1 MKKYILPTLIA
12 LSALSISASAA
23 FYSVTGLSMLFA
35 GASTA
40 VLIMAS
46 SLEISKL
53 VIASLLYQYWSK
65 LNTLLKT
72 YLTIAIIVL
81 VLITSAGIY
90 GFLSN
95 SYQTTATQSEIVDK
109 QIETL
114 EFKKK
119 LYEDNKS
126 NLIQEKQSLN
136 NLRGNLSKNT
146 TIQYTDKNGNLF
158 VKSNN
163 STMKSIE
170 TANKSD
176 EILSSKIDVINDSIF
191 SLENQIL
198 EVRVNSE
205 ATSELGPL
213 KYLSGI
219 TGQPMDKIINW
230 FLLVI
235 IFVFDPLAISLVIA
249 ANFAFAQIKSKN
261 KQRELLSQII
271 TEDENNGLYE
281 IDNKEL
287 ETASLV
293 DFKKWEE
300 ENEPNETL
308 QQAASTY
315 KQRMMDSDGDGVVDE
330 SEFKEYFNDID
341 TNNDG
346 IIDENEAN
354 QANIS
359 SEKAQKLTQISQA
372 LNEIENIH
380 KGNNYEFQWKKDKV
394 TQEINKVK
402 KLLLKDIEDDNT
414 IRYF

>member
-1 MKKYILPTLIA
+1 MKKYILPILIA

-53 VIASLLYQYWSK
+53 VIASLLYQYWNK
-65 LNTLLKT
+65 LNILLKT
-72 YLTIAIIVL
+72 YLTIAAVIL

-95 SYQTTATQSEIVDK
+95 SYQTTATQLEIVDK

-146 TIQYTDKNGNLF
+146 VIQYTDKNGNLF
-158 VKSNN
+158 VRSNN

-170 TANKSD
+170 NVNKSD
-176 EILSSKIDVINDSIF
+176 EILSSKIEVINDSIF

-198 EVRVNSE
+198 EAKVNNE
-205 ATSELGPL
+205 TTSELGPL
-213 KYLSGI
+213 KYLSGL

-230 FLLVI
+230 FLFVI

-249 ANFAFAQIKSKN
+249 ANFAFNQIKSKN
-261 KQRELLSQII
+261 KQREVLSQIMR
-271 TEDENNGLYE
+271 EDENDGLYE
-281 IDNKEL
+281 VDDKEL

-293 DFKKWEE
+293 DFEKWEK
-300 ENEPNETL
+300 ENEP
-308 QQAASTY
+308 
-315 KQRMMDSDGDGVVDE
+315 RMMDTNGDGIVDE
-330 SEFKEYFNDID
+330 SEFQEYFSNID
-341 TNNDG
+341 ANNDG
-346 IIDENEAN
+346 IIDKNEAA

-359 SEKAQKLTQISQA
+359 PEKAQKLNKISQA

-394 TQEINKVK
+394 TQELNKVK
-402 KLLLKDIEDDNT
+402 KLLLENIDKDDENT
-414 IRYF
+414 ITYF

>member
-12 LSALSISASAA
+12 ISALSISASAA

-46 SLEISKL
+46 SLEVSKL
-53 VIASLLYQYWSK
+53 VIASLLYQYWNK

-72 YLTIAIIVL
+72 YLTIAAIIL

-114 EFKKK
+114 ESKKK
-119 LYEDNKS
+119 LYEVNRN
-126 NLIQEKQSLN
+126 NLLQEKQSLN
-136 NLRGNLSKNT
+136 DLRGNLSKNT
-146 TIQYTDKNGNLF
+146 VIQYTDKKGNLF

-170 TANKSD
+170 NVNKSD
-176 EILSSKIDVINDSIF
+176 EVLSSKIEVINDSIF

-198 EVRVNSE
+198 EAKVNSE

-213 KYLSGI
+213 KYLSGL

-230 FLLVI
+230 FLFVI

-249 ANFAFAQIKSKN
+249 ANFAFSQIKPKN
-261 KQRELLSQII
+261 
-271 TEDENNGLYE
+271 
-281 IDNKEL
+281 IDN
-287 ETASLV
+287 V
-293 DFKKWEE
+293 
-300 ENEPNETL
+300 
-308 QQAASTY
+308 
-315 KQRMMDSDGDGVVDE
+315 
-330 SEFKEYFNDID
+330 I
-341 TNNDG
+341 NNDN
-346 IIDENEAN
+346 IIDENETN
-354 QANIS
+354 QTNTPP
-359 SEKAQKLTQISQA
+359 EKTQKLTQISQA

-394 TQEINKVK
+394 TQELDKVK
-402 KLLLKDIEDDNT
+402 KFISEDLNKTDENT

>member
-65 LNTLLKT
+65 LNVLLKT

-170 TANKSD
+170 TTNKSD

-249 ANFAFAQIKSKN
+249 ANFAFAQIKLKN
-261 KQRELLSQII
+261 KQRKLLSQII
-271 TEDENNGLYE
+271 TEDENDDLYE

-287 ETASLV
+287 EIASLV
-293 DFKKWEE
+293 DFEKWEE
-300 ENEPNETL
+300 ENEPNEAL

-315 KQRMMDSDGDGVVDE
+315 KQNTMDSNGDGIVDE
-330 SEFKEYFNDID
+330 SEFKEYFNNVD

-346 IIDENEAN
+346 IIDDQEAS

-359 SEKAQKLTQISQA
+359 NKEQQKYNKISKAIEELENLQKTT
-372 LNEIENIH
+372 
-380 KGNNYEFQWKKDKV
+380 NYEFQWKKDKAE
-394 TQEINKVK
+394 QEIKNLKN
-402 KLLLKDIEDDNT
+402 LLLDNDNT